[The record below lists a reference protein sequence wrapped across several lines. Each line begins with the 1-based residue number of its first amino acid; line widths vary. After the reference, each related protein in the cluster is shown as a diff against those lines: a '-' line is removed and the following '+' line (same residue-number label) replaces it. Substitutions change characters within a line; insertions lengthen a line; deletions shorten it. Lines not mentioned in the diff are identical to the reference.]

1 MGKNVMRLSQDTI
14 KTINT
19 LAQKHFG
26 NDCEVYI
33 FGSRV
38 DDAKRGGDIDIY
50 IETSLIE
57 NIFDAKLEFLTALH
71 KAIGEQKI
79 DLVVKKRES
88 KQIYPIYE
96 SAKNAGVKI

>member
-1 MGKNVMRLSQDTI
+1 MRLSQDTLKI
-14 KTINT
+14 INI
-19 LAQKHFG
+19 LAHKHFG
-26 NDCEVYI
+26 DDCEVYI

-79 DLVVKKRES
+79 DLVIKKRES
-88 KQIYPIYE
+88 EHIYPIYE
-96 SAKNAGVKI
+96 AAKNTGVKI